1 MIETYKPALVSPPR
15 NYVGVIVQH
24 PKTPIIVRPSYDH
37 FFVSRF
43 YTDPSS
49 IKLKI
54 SWRFNEE
61 GRLDLIDL
69 VTVWKGNRERRLNER
84 ANIITVLNY
93 QNKRDKAWE
102 TSSALYHVF
111 PNEINVVNRGFNFQ
125 SMESKY
131 NSLARFGHGIV
142 KGVLSAMNN
151 NSLQGLFFIKEGDRS
166 LDEIINDEEV
176 KYMIKK
182 TAEVLPNISFDETPE
197 ERGFLGEMIIR
208 YRRNYATFE

>member
-1 MIETYKPALVSPPR
+1 MIETYKPALISPPR

-24 PKTPIIVRPSYDH
+24 PKTPMIIRPSYDH
-37 FFVSRF
+37 FFISRF
-43 YTDPSS
+43 YTDHVSTK
-49 IKLKI
+49 IKI

-84 ANIITVLNY
+84 TNIITVLNY
-93 QNKRDKAWE
+93 QNKLDKAWE
-102 TSSALYHVF
+102 TSSAIYHVF
-111 PNEINVVNRGFNFQ
+111 PNEINIVNRGFSFQ
-125 SMESKY
+125 SLESKY

-142 KGVLSAMNN
+142 KNVLLGINN
-151 NSLQGLFFIKEGDRS
+151 NSLKGLSFIKEGDRS
-166 LDEIINDEEV
+166 LDEIVNDEEV

-182 TAEVLPNISFDETPE
+182 TAEVLPSINFDETPE
-197 ERGFLGEMIIR
+197 EREFLGEMIIS